1 MQIFRLLV
9 VLVLL
14 AVAHSAAAAERVA
27 LIIGNGAYENATALP
42 NPKND
47 ADDTKRLLVDL
58 GFEVIHGVDLDR
70 EEMEITIREFAASSA
85 SASVVLFFYAGH
97 GMQVEGQN
105 YLIPIDAKLEERTAL
120 DFEAINVDKV
130 LRYMSGDDKVA
141 LVFLDACRNNPLA
154 RTFARSL
161 GPTRA
166 TLVGGGLAPTTTA
179 GSGLFIAYA
188 TAPNDVALDGDGR
201 NSPFTAALLHHLP
214 TPNLEIQQVMTRVKA
229 TVQNETQGR
238 QRPWHNSDLGSEVFL
253 VTAPATPVAVD
264 DQHVYQSWLELKT
277 SDDVAA
283 LQGFIQ
289 RFPNSKEAAEA
300 RSRLN
305 QLAAVPKPPF
315 EPSVPSDAVMR
326 CRRLSA
332 VLTSDKVAGVPG
344 TRPDQVYSACKR
356 AVEDHPEDKELA
368 WALVKASENIGRQQ
382 EYDQYLAIAANLGHP
397 DALYSYAYA
406 LDSSWMR
413 DTIPFDPSKAEKIA
427 LERMDR
433 KHWRTAFLLSMIYE
447 TGPLADTLK
456 RDEWNLQVNTL
467 LEAAVEQ
474 KELDALIWVARQKKD
489 SAPSEAEALLAK
501 TEPDSVQALEAL
513 SDHYSKRD
521 IARARG
527 YSDAYAS
534 ALRSRAERGS
544 AIALY
549 FLGLHYKY
557 GPTKDKAKAAQAFK
571 EAVDAGYVQATDILA
586 QLYDDKDD
594 RSFHDPQRAR
604 YWRLQYVAR
613 TDSCPP
619 GDATILTSLSE
630 NIPRLSTPDEAAR
643 CYLEASKTFSLIHLS
658 LMQSH
663 QRTPQSIRIA
673 IQRVLAEKGFYS
685 GKLDGQLGKAT
696 TAAFNAYVLSP

>member
-1 MQIFRLLV
+1 MLIMRLLA
-9 VLVLL
+9 VLALL
-14 AVAHSAAAAERVA
+14 AVASSAVAKERVA

-47 ADDTKRLLVDL
+47 ADDTKRLLMDL

-70 EEMEITIREFAASSA
+70 DEMETTIRQFAASSA

-97 GMQVEGQN
+97 GMQVDGQN

-188 TAPNDVALDGDGR
+188 TAPNDVALDGAGR

-238 QRPWHNSDLGSEVFL
+238 QRPWHNSDLGAEVFL
-253 VTAPATPVAVD
+253 VTAPTTPLAVD
-264 DQHVYQSWLELKT
+264 DQQPHQIWLELKT
-277 SDDVAA
+277 SNDVTA
-283 LQGFIQ
+283 LQGFVQ
-289 RFPNSKEAAEA
+289 RFPNSKEAIEA
-300 RSRLN
+300 RFRLD
-305 QLAAVPKPPF
+305 QLAAIPKPPF
-315 EPSVPSDAVMR
+315 EPSVPSESAAL
-326 CRRLSA
+326 CRRLSE
-332 VLTSDKVAGVPG
+332 VLLSDKVAGVPG
-344 TRPDQVYSACKR
+344 TRPDQIYGACKK
-356 AVEDHPEDKELA
+356 AVAEHPEDGELA
-368 WALVKASENIGRQQ
+368 WAFLKSAQNIGQLQ

-406 LDSSWMR
+406 LTNSWLKDS
-413 DTIPFDPSKAEKIA
+413 IPFDPSRAESIA
-427 LERMDR
+427 LKRMDR
-433 KHWRTAFLLSMIYE
+433 KHWRTAFLLSIIYE
-447 TGPLADTLK
+447 TGPLSNTAK
-456 RDEWNLQVNTL
+456 RDEWSAQVDKL

-474 KELDALIWVARQKKD
+474 REVDALVWLAQRKKEA
-489 SAPSEAEALLAK
+489 SSSEAEALLAK
-501 TEPDSVQALEAL
+501 IEPGNVHALWAL

-521 IARARG
+521 IARARV
-527 YSDAYAS
+527 YADSYAS

-544 AIALY
+544 ADALNS
-549 FLGLHYKY
+549 LGYHYWY
-557 GPTKDKAKAAQAFK
+557 GPTKDRAKAAEAFK
-571 EAVDAGYVQATDILA
+571 EAVDAGYVQAIDSLVR
-586 QLYDDKDD
+586 LYEDKDD
-594 RSFHDPQRAR
+594 RRFYNPQLAR

-619 GDATILTSLSE
+619 GDATILSSLSE

-658 LMQSH
+658 LSRTH
-663 QRTPQSIRIA
+663 QRTPQSVRIA
-673 IQRVLAEKGFYS
+673 IQRVLAEKGFYN

-696 TAAFNAYVLSP
+696 TAAFNSYVQSP